1 MIRRPPRSTQSRS
14 SAASDVYKRQAT
26 RFAGTT
32 AVTRAVLTNVVASA
46 ERFHSTEEA
55 GVKYAPF
62 TVSVNAA
69 APSVTDAGLTPLAA
83 GVDGITVN
91 VIGLV
96 TSPLGLVTVIGTTP
110 AFTSKLAGTDALT
123 CPASPNVVSTAVP
136 FQRTTQ
142 LAAKL
147 VPVMT
152 IASAAVPAPAEAGV
166 SERMVGRGGSIA
178 RVTLLDTAPPGFK
191 TVTLALTPARTLTRS
206 AVTNPVTCVPLV

>member
-32 AVTRAVLTNVVASA
+32 AVTRAMVTNVVVSA
-46 ERFHSTEEA
+46 ERFHSTVEA
-55 GVKYAPF
+55 GAKYAPF
-62 TVSVNAA
+62 TVSVNAG

-96 TSPLGLVTVIGTTP
+96 ISPPGLVTVIGTRP
-110 AFTSKLAGTDALT
+110 AFTSRLGGTDTLT
-123 CPASPNVVSTAVP
+123 CPASANVVSTAVP

-142 LAAKL
+142 LEAKL

-152 IASAAVPAPAEAGV
+152 IAIAVPPATAEAGV
-166 SERMVGRGGSIA
+166 SERMVGRGGSI
-178 RVTLLDTAPPGFK
+178 
-191 TVTLALTPARTLTRS
+191 
-206 AVTNPVTCVPLV
+206 